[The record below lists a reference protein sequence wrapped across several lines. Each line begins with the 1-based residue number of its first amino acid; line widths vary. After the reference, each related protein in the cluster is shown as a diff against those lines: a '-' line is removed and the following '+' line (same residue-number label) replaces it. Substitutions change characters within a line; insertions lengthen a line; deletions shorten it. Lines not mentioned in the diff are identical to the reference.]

1 MYKPPPY
8 ISPPLYK
15 PIKNCLR
22 KYTSP
27 GLIVGGLRYLIST
40 IISLFALAIVYCE
53 PAFPLHPQHS
63 FRAKEPITINCST
76 ASTRAT
82 VRAAQAWAWGRG
94 WTYKYLSL
102 FLSSIKSESPARFII
117 HILLV
122 VRECSS
128 LPGLINFLAHF
139 APFVHKSTYDSDV
152 SLKSSQKLG
161 KSGNMKNQGTLL
173 MSLIQIYVAHVLYIN
188 SHTLSSIH
196 N

>member
-1 MYKPPPY
+1 MLTKVYKPRAYSRRFTVSNFYHNFTLP
-8 ISPPLYK
+8 
-15 PIKNCLR
+15 
-22 KYTSP
+22 
-27 GLIVGGLRYLIST
+27 
-40 IISLFALAIVYCE
+40 AIVYCE

-63 FRAKEPITINCST
+63 FRAKEPITINCLT

-82 VRAAQAWAWGRG
+82 ARAAQAWAWGRG

-102 FLSSIKSESPARFII
+102 FLSSIKSKSPARFII